1 MELSPAISGRT
12 RLQDD
17 AHRLEDKRGE
27 LVEEDEFAVS
37 LLEVV
42 EIQLQILHF
51 FIFNPLSDINF
62 V

>member
-12 RLQDD
+12 RLQYD
-17 AHRLEDKRGE
+17 AHRLEDERGE

-42 EIQLQILHF
+42 EI
-51 FIFNPLSDINF
+51 
-62 V
+62 

>member
-17 AHRLEDKRGE
+17 AHRLEDERGE

-42 EIQLQILHF
+42 EI
-51 FIFNPLSDINF
+51 
-62 V
+62 